1 MARRAVVHLV
11 DDLDQSVIEDG
22 NGEIVSFG
30 LDGTTY
36 EIDLTNEHADELRQ
50 ALSRYVEAA
59 RKTGSD
65 RRARAR
71 STGRSRS
78 SKSDVSPTAVREWAK
93 ANGIEVAA
101 RGRVPQ
107 SVIEQFRAAGN

>member
-30 LDGTTY
+30 LDGTAY
-36 EIDLTNEHADELRQ
+36 EIDLSNEHADELRQ
-50 ALSRYVEAA
+50 ALSRYVEAS

-65 RRARAR
+65 RPARAR
-71 STGRSRS
+71 TRGRSRS
-78 SKSDVSPTAVREWAK
+78 SKSDVSPTAVRKWAK
-93 ANGIEVAA
+93 ANNIEVSA